1 MPPGIFL
8 ELVVNIAPSRFESSK
23 HTVSPPLDNPPV
35 RSAWIGTN
43 PIGVCW
49 GHAKSFSGRE
59 FMYRLV
65 IAISLLSAPAFA
77 QSNDAV
83 RDCAAIGQ
91 TAKGEMVYS
100 LDCKAIKAENA
111 DANYKPKMP
120 STSMS
125 ETVIPKSGGT
135 QKPAET
141 TTTGV
146 NK

>member
-1 MPPGIFL
+1 
-8 ELVVNIAPSRFESSK
+8 
-23 HTVSPPLDNPPV
+23 
-35 RSAWIGTN
+35 
-43 PIGVCW
+43 
-49 GHAKSFSGRE
+49 
-59 FMYRLV
+59 MYRLA

-77 QSNDAV
+77 QSNDAA

-111 DANYKPKMP
+111 DVNYKPKMP

-125 ETVIPKSGGT
+125 ETVIPKSGAT
-135 QKPAET
+135 QTPAQT
-141 TTTGV
+141 PTTGV